1 MLKKQGTLKDFRIF
15 SVRYNRRKNFT
26 DIDIFNLIVGLIGGH
41 VQYALPL
48 MYFIPAQLSFVYF
61 FRYTLLVGRPPF
73 ETSCLKDTYMRIRNN
88 EYAIPSRITRSAAKL
103 IQRLLS
109 ERPEDR
115 PSLNTVLND
124 EFFTRGFFPKSLPSI
139 CCVAPPKF
147 TSLKNRN
154 SQCSNKR
161 HKNSKYANRKRDGRH
176 IDDAM
181 AKISLRDKYTEDE
194 QQHESGID
202 SQDSNGNIEEALSE
216 EGAIIVK
223 LNKFRITHS
232 LLLVKWQKRKFIRG
246 SS

>member
-1 MLKKQGTLKDFRIF
+1 
-15 SVRYNRRKNFT
+15 
-26 DIDIFNLIVGLIGGH
+26 
-41 VQYALPL
+41 
-48 MYFIPAQLSFVYF
+48 
-61 FRYTLLVGRPPF
+61 
-73 ETSCLKDTYMRIRNN
+73 MRIRNN

-124 EFFTRGFFPKSLPSI
+124 DFFTRGFFPKSLPSI

-161 HKNSKYANRKRDGRH
+161 HKNSTYANKKRDGRH

-181 AKISLRDKYTEDE
+181 AKISLKDKYTEDE

-216 EGAIIVK
+216 EGGIIVRLCQLK
-223 LNKFRITHS
+223 IIKS
-232 LLLVKWQKRKFIRG
+232 LLLVKLEKKKNSKGRFHSKYEFFLIYG
-246 SS
+246 PTPASL

>member
-1 MLKKQGTLKDFRIF
+1 MGIF
-15 SVRYNRRKNFT
+15 PIRYSRRKKFT
-26 DIDIFNLIVGLIGGH
+26 DIVIFSLIVGWIDGH
-41 VQYALPL
+41 VQNALIL
-48 MYFIPAQLSFVYF
+48 MYFIPAELSFAYF

-154 SQCSNKR
+154 SQCSNRR
-161 HKNSKYANRKRDGRH
+161 HKNSTHANKKRDGRH

-216 EGAIIVK
+216 EGGVIVR
-223 LNKFRITHS
+223 LRQFRILKS
-232 LLLVKWQKRKFIRG
+232 LY
-246 SS
+246 